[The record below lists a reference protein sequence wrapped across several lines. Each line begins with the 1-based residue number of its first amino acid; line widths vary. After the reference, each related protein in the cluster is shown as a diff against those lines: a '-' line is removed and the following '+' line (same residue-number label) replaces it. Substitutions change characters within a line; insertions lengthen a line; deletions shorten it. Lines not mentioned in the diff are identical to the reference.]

1 MMWSAILSRSR
12 PPPRVSIRANR
23 ALTQTRAWRRLRGR
37 RRWPEPLRADAKGP
51 RVLGKEAI
59 DWPSKPTGCTLDVI
73 WSGRWE
79 SNPRNQLGRLAHYHC
94 ATPAFAHRL
103 VARRGF
109 EPLISGLK
117 GRRPSPL
124 DERARRHRLCRK
136 RHAA

>member
-1 MMWSAILSRSR
+1 MGMVAATTADANRRRS
-12 PPPRVSIRANR
+12 PRRAN
-23 ALTQTRAWRRLRGR
+23 
-37 RRWPEPLRADAKGP
+37 D
-51 RVLGKEAI
+51 
-59 DWPSKPTGCTLDVI
+59 CI

-124 DERARRHRLCRK
+124 DQRARRPRFCRK
-136 RHAA
+136 LLPAYPPHNPPPHRPPATVSTPPPPPFPAAPLPSPLPPPS